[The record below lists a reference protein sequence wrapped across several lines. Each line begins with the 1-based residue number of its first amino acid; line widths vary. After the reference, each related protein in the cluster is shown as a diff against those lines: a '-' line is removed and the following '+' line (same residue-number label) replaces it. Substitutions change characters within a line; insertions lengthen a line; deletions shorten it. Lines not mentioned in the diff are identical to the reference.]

1 MGFGGGSG
9 FSPSRT
15 EVNASTKAGSSLDQ
29 YHQFTGSVDITGS
42 LTVNGVEISGS
53 GGGGGGTPGGSDTQ
67 VQYNNTGSFG
77 GSPNLTFDGSTLAI
91 VGGSTATSFFVAGG
105 GFLNPQTITTIVSV
119 PANHNGALYGPIK
132 ISNEMTIG
140 ANSNIKIL

>member
-9 FSPSRT
+9 FNPSRT

-42 LTVNGVEISGS
+42 LTVNGIAITSGS
-53 GGGGGGTPGGSDTQ
+53 GGGGTPGGSDTQ
-67 VQYNNTGSFG
+67 VQYNDAGSFTGSA
-77 GSPNLTFDGSTLAI
+77 NLTFDGSTLAI
-91 VGGSTATSFFVAGG
+91 VGGSTATSYFASAG
-105 GFLNPQTITTIVSV
+105 GFLTPQVITTVVAV
-119 PANHNGALYGPIK
+119 PANHNGALYGPVK
-132 ISNEMTIG
+132 ISNEMSIG

>member
-42 LTVNGVEISGS
+42 LT
-53 GGGGGGTPGGSDTQ
+53 GGSDTQ
-67 VQYNNTGSFG
+67 IQYNNSGVFG
-77 GSPNLTFDGSTLAI
+77 ASPNLTFNGSTLA
-91 VGGSTATSFFVAGG
+91 VTGSAQATSFFAAAG
-105 GFLNPQTITTIVSV
+105 GFLNPQVITTIVTI

-132 ISNEMTIG
+132 ISNEISIG